1 MTQVD
6 RAGSIP
12 TKSMPR
18 RKSSD
23 RQAADWLRDAIVD
36 GGYTPGAR
44 LTENALAEG
53 TELSRSTM
61 RTALLHLA
69 SEGLVV
75 REAYS
80 GWRVAELSAADARD
94 VYNLRSALDGLAARH
109 AALNVTDD
117 GVVAL
122 KAALLDLVLAARERT
137 DVRRL
142 ADMDMA
148 FHCQVV
154 RMSGNARLEGEY
166 DRLKSVV
173 LRYVR
178 ATNLMASS
186 ETIISE
192 HAAIFD
198 AIAAGDPDLAEQLA
212 IRHVLDHGEQLA
224 QELARA
230 PETEL

>member
-1 MTQVD
+1 MHD
-6 RAGSIP
+6 DAGRPRGIDP

-137 DVRRL
+137 DVRSSRTWTWL
-142 ADMDMA
+142 SI
-148 FHCQVV
+148 V
-154 RMSGNARLEGEY
+154 RWYGCPATRDS
-166 DRLKSVV
+166 
-173 LRYVR
+173 R
-178 ATNLMASS
+178 ASMTDSKAWSFG
-186 ETIISE
+186 TFVQPISW
-192 HAAIFD
+192 
-198 AIAAGDPDLAEQLA
+198 PPPK
-212 IRHVLDHGEQLA
+212 R
-224 QELARA
+224 
-230 PETEL
+230 